1 MERLKISTGSI
12 WEPKLGYSRAVRVGP
27 FISVSGTTGADA
39 DGKPGNGEYEQARL
53 ALAKIERALR
63 EAGASMADVVR
74 TRIYMTDASKW
85 EEVARAHSEHFKLTR
100 PATTLVEVK
109 ALIDKA
115 YVVEIEADAIVDD

>member
-1 MERLKISTGSI
+1 MERRKISTGSV

-39 DGKPGNGEYEQARL
+39 EGKPGNGEYEQARL

-63 EAGASMADVVR
+63 EAGACMDDVVR

-85 EEVARAHSEHFKLTR
+85 EEVARAHSEHFRITR

-109 ALIDKA
+109 ALIDAA
-115 YVVEIEADAIVDD
+115 YVVEIEADAIVTD